1 VGGVLHG
8 EVPALD
14 AALEALTLGFARH
27 VNLLTGFKTLYGQLG
42 TDFRRLIGVFQAELP
57 QTNTRFDTRL
67 GEMSR
72 LGFTPPLRLLEL
84 MRRLR

>member
-1 VGGVLHG
+1 MWPAIFLPLNTRPGVWHWPIEPG
-8 EVPALD
+8 
-14 AALEALTLGFARH
+14 ARWEIE
-27 VNLLTGFKTLYGQLG
+27 LYGQLG

-72 LGFTPPLRLLEL
+72 LGFTHF
-84 MRRLR
+84 